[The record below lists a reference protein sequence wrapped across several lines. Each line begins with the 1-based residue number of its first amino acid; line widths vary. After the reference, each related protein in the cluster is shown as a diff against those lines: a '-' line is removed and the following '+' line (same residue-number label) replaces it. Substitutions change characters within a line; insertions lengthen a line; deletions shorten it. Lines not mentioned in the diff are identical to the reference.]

1 MFKTDKVVFK
11 KLNKMP
17 INRRIEVAS
26 SPQGSSVLA
35 ALTPT
40 QFAELFPRHYQRSLP
55 DVGGFRAATTAAAQK
70 RQAEASAGILDRLT
84 KAEKGAEAYASQV
97 YHQLKRKLGLEVEKQ
112 PELSR
117 EADEAFAKLRSGPIA
132 VSSDEGKIF
141 SRLDDKKLES
151 VGITKT
157 KDNTGKDVYQ
167 YTQPQVGVE
176 EAKARLSSGSG
187 QFTGRE
193 KAVLDMIA
201 QREGATN
208 PNTIFG
214 DKGGKENSEYRT
226 QVGMTKTLTEMTI
239 NEVLEMQKR
248 LTSVTAANRVAGGK
262 GTSAVG
268 SGQMVRQTLLGNLRA
283 LGIPEGDWGKIK
295 FDHTLQQRL
304 TIQNFKDTIG
314 DPNNPKSWNLQ
325 RLGAQYESFDVS
337 KGHSPLKTTELSAV
351 LQASTDKPI
360 PAGKEF
366 GDKEINKMMDQL
378 RDEKN
383 VARKQQLA
391 NLLTGA
397 GVDTAIINSISNVK
411 TSGVS
416 GEHFGKNTECV
427 ALSKHFAPGLGPAS
441 GWKFHEGTSGIV
453 PGAVIATRSYG
464 HGPTPGGA
472 RFDQMPDKKSH
483 YHTGIALT
491 RPDAKGE
498 VLIFDQSARYG
509 SKITKVN
516 INDYNGE
523 KWGAVVDGEPTKQS
537 MEAVNIA
544 LSRAN
549 SSEQAAINESMR
561 GEVPK
566 KATSTGEIKAVVD
579 VGPPPT
585 KPVDQEG
592 NPIPP
597 QAHGPMQQPGA
608 PQEPTPQVKADAP
621 PPAPKIQPTKFLFN
635 KNDYLK
641 EVATKHSVIDGM
653 FASDEPGAMIPS
665 RKEVWRQTVQ
675 GLKDAEAK
683 GVIKYNE
690 KTGELIVNDMKH
702 PEVQKI
708 LKDMQDNQLDRNTF
722 MKQIEE
728 KKVETKPKE
737 QAPLPPP
744 PEKKVEAPTPTPE
757 QTQNEPATIKKFVKG
772 DGYAGMVD
780 VPNPKYV
787 APKAETPPAPKQEP
801 PAPKVEA
808 KPQEPPKVPGASDGG
823 SFDLAI
829 SPMDRRDN
837 KAVIDTKT
845 QQPLFTVKSG
855 ERINVTPQQ
864 KVDGIAPAQD
874 NIRNEINTLR
884 QEISSSFADAGGK
897 MSPMQMTQ
905 IRSSSSDN
913 PNFVDRLTK
922 QNVDLWNN
930 PVMERAMNRTRLQET
945 GDSLNN
951 HFSYGNTNG

>member
-17 INRRIEVAS
+17 ITRRIEVAS

-40 QFAELFPRHYQRSLP
+40 QFAELFPRHYQRGLP

-70 RQAEASAGILDRLT
+70 RQSEASASILDRLT
-84 KAEKGAEAYASQV
+84 KAEQGAEAYASQI
-97 YHQLKRKLGLEVEKQ
+97 YHKLKRKLGLEVEKQ

-117 EADEAFAKLRSGPIA
+117 EADEALTKLRSGPIA
-132 VSSDEGKIF
+132 VSSNEGKIF

-151 VGITKT
+151 VGIKRT
-157 KDNTGKDVYQ
+157 KDDTGRDVYQ
-167 YTQPQVGVE
+167 YAPPEAGRE
-176 EAKARLSSGSG
+176 EAIGRLASSSAKGLKGSVYNAFTNAGFSSNQAKAL
-187 QFTGRE
+187 TAEVGRE
-193 KAVLDMIA
+193 NDF
-201 QREGATN
+201 REQYV
-208 PNTIFG
+208 FG
-214 DKGGKENSEYRT
+214 SHKD
-226 QVGMTKTLTEMTI
+226 
-239 NEVLEMQKR
+239 
-248 LTSVTAANRVAGGK
+248 AANRLSNLGFFSWQGNRNTQLYERLKSK
-262 GTSAVG
+262 GLVDANGNIIKSQESLNEMARFTKYEMESNPSYKRTKEQFLNNPNISKQQAAEV
-268 SGQMVRQTLLGNLRA
+268 LGNDYIRWDMA
-283 LGIPEGDWGKIK
+283 GNTLGKSGAAAASNKRNMYYDSIGGGEPFTPKGPNGTYTEE
-295 FDHTLQQRL
+295 
-304 TIQNFKDTIG
+304 QNKQIE
-314 DPNNPKSWNLQ
+314 Q
-325 RLGAQYESFDVS
+325 
-337 KGHSPLKTTELSAV
+337 
-351 LQASTDKPI
+351 
-360 PAGKEF
+360 
-366 GDKEINKMMDQL
+366 MMDQL

-383 VARKQQLA
+383 AARKQQLA
-391 NLLTGA
+391 NLLSDA
-397 GVDTAIINSISNVK
+397 GVNTATINSISRVE

-416 GEHFGKNTECV
+416 GQHFGKGKECV
-427 ALSKHFAPGLGPAS
+427 ALSKHFAPQIGPAS
-441 GWKFHEGTSGIV
+441 KWQFNEGTSGIV

-491 RPDAKGE
+491 RPNERGE
-498 VLIFDQSARYG
+498 VLIFDQARGYG

-516 INDYNGE
+516 VNDYHGE
-523 KWGAVVDGEPTKQS
+523 TWGVVKGGEPTPRS

-549 SSEQAAINESMR
+549 ESEKAAITESMR
-561 GEVPK
+561 GATPK
-566 KATSTGEIKAVVD
+566 TATSTGKLEAVVD
-579 VGPPPT
+579 TGPPPV

-597 QAHGPMQQPGA
+597 QQQAPMQQPGE
-608 PQEPTPQVKADAP
+608 PQQPAPQVKADAP
-621 PPAPKIQPTKFLFN
+621 PPAPKIQPVRYKFDEAAFESSVRAKYGMLAGMYDRAGLVAEFKSKLPEGVTYEKGILTIKDPN
-635 KNDYLK
+635 SPHIKTIRQDMEK
-641 EVATKHSVIDGM
+641 EFGREAIDR
-653 FASDEPGAMIPS
+653 MITQV
-665 RKEVWRQTVQ
+665 K
-675 GLKDAEAK
+675 
-683 GVIKYNE
+683 
-690 KTGELIVNDMKH
+690 
-702 PEVQKI
+702 
-708 LKDMQDNQLDRNTF
+708 
-722 MKQIEE
+722 EE
-728 KKVETKPKE
+728 KKPEPPKPQAPPPETKPKE
-737 QAPLPPP
+737 QTPVAPP
-744 PEKKVEAPTPTPE
+744 PE
-757 QTQNEPATIKKFVKG
+757 QTQTEPATIKKFVKG

-787 APKAETPPAPKQEP
+787 APKQET

-829 SPMDRRDN
+829 SPMDKRDN

-897 MSPMQMTQ
+897 MTSMQMTP
-905 IRSSSSDN
+905 IRSAGTDN